1 MDRGLALTKQRIE
14 EKAYPITETGCWI
27 WMGGCSVRG
36 YGQIES
42 FGKKHLAHRVSY
54 KLFKGDIPEGRVV
67 CHRCDNVSC
76 VNPDHLFVGTQKD
89 NLSDMARKNRST
101 FGERNARSK
110 LTWDQVDQIK
120 ALRKSGVRVVELS
133 KKFKVSISNIN
144 AILANK
150 RWVRRT

>member
-14 EKAYPITETGCWI
+14 DKAYPITETGCWI

-54 KLFKGDIPEGRVV
+54 KLFKGDIPEDRVV

-101 FGERNARSK
+101 FGERNAQSK
-110 LTWDQVDQIK
+110 LTWDEIK
-120 ALRKSGVRVVELS
+120 EIRVRHFNGESQS
-133 KKFKVSISNIN
+133 KLAKEFKTTYSNIGL
-144 AILANK
+144 IVRNK
-150 RWVRRT
+150 RWKERT

>member
-1 MDRGLALTKQRIE
+1 
-14 EKAYPITETGCWI
+14 
-27 WMGGCSVRG
+27 MGGCSVRG

-54 KLFKGDIPEGRVV
+54 KLFKGDIPEDRVV

>member
-14 EKAYPITETGCWI
+14 DKAYPITETGCWI

-54 KLFKGDIPEGRVV
+54 KLFKGNIPEDRVV

-120 ALRKSGVRVVELS
+120 TLRKSGVRAVELS
-133 KKFKVSISNIN
+133 KKFEVSVSNIN

-150 RWVRRT
+150 RWVRRA

>member
-54 KLFKGDIPEGRVV
+54 KLFKGDIPEDRVV

-120 ALRKSGVRVVELS
+120 ILRKSGVRVVELS

>member
-1 MDRGLALTKQRIE
+1 MDRGLALTRQRIE

-54 KLFKGDIPEGRVV
+54 KLFKGDIPEDRVV